1 MGEKRAFIED
11 GSQAV
16 RVGEMPIRSAG
27 SQVNLSAHSDL
38 SIRGKKKQ
46 VTRDPGAD
54 SGAPSLGR
62 INKAI
67 PQLHLAGSFL
77 RVPVAI
83 TLFFT

>member
-27 SQVNLSAHSDL
+27 SQVNLSAHSDPC
-38 SIRGKKKQ
+38 IREKKQ

-67 PQLHLAGSFL
+67 PQLHLAGFFL
-77 RVPVAI
+77 CVPVAI